1 MRSSLCAIII
11 SMVMS
16 ASALAQG
23 LPSGISPSMIE
34 TLKRMPAEQQKAL
47 AEQYGI
53 DLPQSVAPSIA
64 TEAVTPM
71 TNIGQVTEPE
81 QQVVSAPKLQKTSRV
96 YGANIFNR
104 NVSTFAPTDNAP
116 VPDDYRIG
124 PGDQLVVQLFGGD
137 NNTLYL
143 DVSRNGVINFP
154 DLGPIT
160 LTGLS
165 FSETRELLQQR
176 INQEFVG
183 VSSVI
188 TLGNM
193 RAINVFMAGEVAVPG
208 AYSISALSTITQA
221 LFVAGGP
228 NDLGS
233 LRRIELKRN
242 NKTVAEFDL
251 YDLLMRGDASKDIRL
266 NSGDILFIPPHV
278 GLVEV
283 TGAVKRPFIF
293 EMKKGETLSD
303 LINFAGG
310 FSETAFQSS
319 LQLERVGQ
327 EGLLAQVLTLDFNAA
342 DDTAIMAGDH
352 IVVPESSDYLENAI
366 VLKGAVVRPGNYQ
379 WRPGLRVS
387 DLLGDARSM
396 LNITADKNYALIVR
410 TINKELDIDVLQFD
424 LSAALDD
431 ADSIHNLPLQ
441 ARDEVLIFNQVD
453 LQQSD
458 DRQVEGVLESADT
471 AENQASRRILLA
483 PVIEKLQRQARSQE
497 NVKLVSIAGA
507 VKSPGMYPLTLNLD
521 IRGLVAAAGG
531 FQDLAY
537 RQSGEYRE
545 LFEVNGEIKV
555 TVRDIDLGPDGEN
568 LPLKSRDFLFVRAVA
583 KWNDEAMV
591 TVAGEVKFPGKYR
604 IEDGEKLSSV
614 LRRAGG
620 LTSLGF
626 AEGAVLTRRSV
637 REAEQERGRELLRQ
651 IQKSFATSLLTQE
664 ENKVV
669 DLALIDKLEETI
681 AQSDGLG
688 RLVID
693 LPAIIDGDS
702 EQDIEMR
709 DGDQISVPIAN
720 NTITIVGE
728 VARPGS
734 YNYERKFGVDTYL
747 DMAAGETARANL
759 DGVYIVKPN
768 GRVATKKRNIFGIK
782 RHPKLMAGDTIVV
795 PLNTNY
801 RDSLPLW
808 RDVTAII
815 YQTVVSLAALAAI

>member
-1 MRSSLCAIII
+1 MRSSLYAIII
-11 SMVMS
+11 YMVMS

-34 TLKRMPAEQQKAL
+34 TLKRMPAAQQKAL

-53 DLPQSVAPSIA
+53 DLPQSAAPSIA
-64 TEAVTPM
+64 PEAVTPM
-71 TNIGQVTEPE
+71 TNVGQVTAPE
-81 QQVVSAPKLQKTSRV
+81 QQVVSAPRVQKTSRV

-242 NKTVAEFDL
+242 NKTIAEFDL

-266 NSGDILFIPPHV
+266 NSGDILFIPPQV

-342 DDTAIMAGDH
+342 DDTAMMAGDH

-471 AENQASRRILLA
+471 AENQASRKNLLA
-483 PVIEKLQRQARSQE
+483 PVIEKLQRQARFQE

-521 IRGLVAAAGG
+521 TRGLVTAAGG

-545 LFEVNGEIKV
+545 LIEVNGEIDIKF
-555 TVRDIDLGPDGEN
+555 RDIDLGPDGEN

-583 KWNDEAMV
+583 KWNQEATV
-591 TVAGEVKFPGKYR
+591 TLAGEFKFPGKYR

-614 LRRAGG
+614 LKRAGG

-626 AEGAVLTRRSV
+626 AEGAVLTRRSL
-637 REAEQERGRELLRQ
+637 REAEQERSRDLLRQ
-651 IQKSFATSLLTQE
+651 IQQSYATSLLTQE
-664 ENKVV
+664 ENKVFDV
-669 DLALIDKLEETI
+669 GIIDKLEETI
-681 AQSDGLG
+681 AQSEGLG

-702 EQDIEMR
+702 EQEIEMR
-709 DGDQISVPIAN
+709 DGDQISVPIVS

-734 YNYERKFGVDTYL
+734 YNYQREFGVDTYL

-759 DGVYIVKPN
+759 DGVYVVKPN
-768 GRVATKKRNIFGIK
+768 GRVGSQKRNIFGVM
-782 RHPKLMAGDTIVV
+782 RQPKLMAGDTIVV
-795 PLNTNY
+795 PLNTKY

>member
-1 MRSSLCAIII
+1 
-11 SMVMS
+11 
-16 ASALAQG
+16 
-23 LPSGISPSMIE
+23 
-34 TLKRMPAEQQKAL
+34 
-47 AEQYGI
+47 
-53 DLPQSVAPSIA
+53 
-64 TEAVTPM
+64 
-71 TNIGQVTEPE
+71 
-81 QQVVSAPKLQKTSRV
+81 
-96 YGANIFNR
+96 
-104 NVSTFAPTDNAP
+104 
-116 VPDDYRIG
+116 
-124 PGDQLVVQLFGGD
+124 
-137 NNTLYL
+137 
-143 DVSRNGVINFP
+143 
-154 DLGPIT
+154 
-160 LTGLS
+160 
-165 FSETRELLQQR
+165 
-176 INQEFVG
+176 
-183 VSSVI
+183 
-188 TLGNM
+188 
-193 RAINVFMAGEVAVPG
+193 
-208 AYSISALSTITQA
+208 
-221 LFVAGGP
+221 
-228 NDLGS
+228 
-233 LRRIELKRN
+233 
-242 NKTVAEFDL
+242 
-251 YDLLMRGDASKDIRL
+251 
-266 NSGDILFIPPHV
+266 
-278 GLVEV
+278 
-283 TGAVKRPFIF
+283 
-293 EMKKGETLSD
+293 
-303 LINFAGG
+303 
-310 FSETAFQSS
+310 

-342 DDTAIMAGDH
+342 DDTAMMAGDH

-396 LNITADKNYALIVR
+396 LNITADTNYALIVR
-410 TINKELDIDVLQFD
+410 TINKELDIDILQFD
-424 LSAALDD
+424 LAAALDD

-453 LQQSD
+453 LRQSD

-483 PVIEKLQRQARSQE
+483 PVIEKLQRQARFQE
-497 NVKLVSIAGA
+497 NVKLVSIGGA
-507 VKSPGMYPLTLNLD
+507 VKSPGIYPLTLNLD
-521 IRGLVAAAGG
+521 TKGLVMAAGG

-583 KWNDEAMV
+583 KWNQEAMV

-681 AQSDGLG
+681 GQNEGLG

-693 LPAIIDGDS
+693 LPAIMDGDS
-702 EQDIEMR
+702 EQDIEVR
-709 DGDQISVPIAN
+709 DGDQISVPIASN
-720 NTITIVGE
+720 SISIVGE
-728 VARPGS
+728 VARAGS
-734 YNYERKFGVDTYL
+734 YNYQRKFGVDTYL
-747 DMAAGETARANL
+747 NMAAGVTPRANL
-759 DGVYIVKPN
+759 DGVYVVKPN
-768 GRVATKKRNIFGIK
+768 GRVATKKRNIFGIM
-782 RHPKLMAGDTIVV
+782 RQPKLMAGDTIVV
-795 PLNTNY
+795 PLNTQY